1 MGKGSSDKDRAQF
14 VKPRQTAASPVVGK
28 SRTGRGATPV
38 NSALIANE
46 SVVKRDAC
54 SKRPRIGEL
63 LVKAGL
69 VTNEQVQDALR
80 LQKEKG
86 GKTVENLIRLGH
98 LTLEAF
104 RTFLAKECRY
114 ASIAVRNYEV
124 PRAVMSLISWEFAV
138 EHQVI
143 PLDKMGNLFTVAMVC
158 PQDTATIERIQEL
171 TGLRVRA
178 LLCDASDI
186 ESAIKACYGAEQQGE
201 DGAAEEADAN
211 SIQRA
216 EHGIKLGFVGALVK
230 EIESLPPMPDT
241 VGRVRAAIDDPDSTI
256 RDVVNIV
263 NTDTAVV
270 AKLLSLANSAA
281 LGYGGRVTSVEFAIK
296 IIGLK
301 DTYHLVLSLAALR
314 TFRKVSGFDNEKF
327 WDRAVFCAIAS
338 EVLARAC
345 GHVCTGEAFCA
356 GLMSD
361 IGRMALAK
369 VAASRYITIDPNL
382 CGEKLL
388 AAERELFFLTH
399 AEVGYILTAT
409 WNLPAQ
415 FVQAIRFHHNP
426 SLASEFV
433 TLVCLVAL
441 AAHLLE
447 QREIDAE
454 NFEISQPARFAMEFL
469 KLDEPALHSIRARIA
484 DLMRGQS

>member
-1 MGKGSSDKDRAQF
+1 MRKRSSDNDC
-14 VKPRQTAASPVVGK
+14 AASSVVGK
-28 SRTGRGATPV
+28 LVTGRGTATV

-46 SVVKRDAC
+46 SVLTRDAC
-54 SKRPRIGEL
+54 SERPRIGEL

-69 VTNEQVQDALR
+69 VTNEQVQAALR
-80 LQKEKG
+80 LQKEQG

-104 RTFLAKECRY
+104 RAFLGKECHY

-124 PRAVMSLISWEFAV
+124 PRAVISLISREFAV

-143 PLDKMGNLFTVAMVC
+143 PLDKMGNLLTVAMAC
-158 PQDTATIERIQEL
+158 PQDAATIECIQEL

-178 LLCDASDI
+178 LLCDASDL
-186 ESAIKACYGAEQQGE
+186 ESVIKAYYGAEQQGE
-201 DGAAEEADAN
+201 DGAAEETDEN

-216 EHGIKLGFVGALVK
+216 EHGIKLGFVGALIK

-241 VGRVRAAIDDPDSTI
+241 VQRVRAAIDDPDSTI
-256 RDVVNIV
+256 RDVVNV
-263 NTDTAVV
+263 VSTDTAIV

-281 LGYGGRVTSVEFAIK
+281 LGYGGRVTSAELAVK
-296 IIGLK
+296 IIGLQE
-301 DTYHLVLSLAALR
+301 TYHLVLSLAALR
-314 TFRKVSGFDNEKF
+314 TFGKASGFDYEKF
-327 WDRAVFCAIAS
+327 WDRAVFCGVAS

-345 GHVCTGEAFCA
+345 GYVRTGEAFCA

-361 IGRMALAK
+361 IGRVALAQ
-369 VAASRYITIDPNL
+369 VAASRYATIDPNL
-382 CGEKLL
+382 CGEGLL

-441 AAHLLE
+441 ASHLLE
-447 QREIDAE
+447 QRGTDAE
-454 NFEISQPARFAMEFL
+454 NFEISQSARFAMESL
-469 KLDEPALHSIRARIA
+469 KLDEPAIHSIRARIA
-484 DLMRGQS
+484 GLMRGQS

>member
-1 MGKGSSDKDRAQF
+1 MRRGSSDNDR
-14 VKPRQTAASPVVGK
+14 AASPVVGK
-28 SRTGRGATPV
+28 SGTGRGATTA
-38 NSALIANE
+38 NSALITNE
-46 SVVKRDAC
+46 SALTQDAC
-54 SKRPRIGEL
+54 PERPRIGEL
-63 LVKAGL
+63 LVKAGV
-69 VTNEQVQDALR
+69 VTNEQVQAALR
-80 LQKEKG
+80 LQKEQG

-98 LTLEAF
+98 LTLPAF
-104 RTFLAKECRY
+104 RAFLAKECRY

-124 PRAVMSLISWEFAV
+124 PLALISLISREFAV
-138 EHQVI
+138 GHQVI
-143 PLDKMGNLFTVAMVC
+143 PLDKMGNLLTVAMAC
-158 PQDTATIERIQEL
+158 PQDAATIDCIQEL

-178 LLCDASDI
+178 LLCDAADL
-186 ESAIKACYGAEQQGE
+186 ESAIKAYYGAGQQGE
-201 DGAAEEADAN
+201 GGAAEETDAD

-241 VGRVRAAIDDPDSTI
+241 VGRVRAAIDDPNSSI
-256 RDVVNIV
+256 RDVVNV
-263 NTDTAVV
+263 VSTDTAIV

-281 LGYGGRVTSVEFAIK
+281 LGYGGRVTSVELAIK
-296 IIGLK
+296 IIGLQ
-301 DTYHLVLSLAALR
+301 DTYHLVLSLAALK
-314 TFRKVSGFDNEKF
+314 TFGNASGFDYEEF
-327 WDRAVFCAIAS
+327 WDRAVFCAVAS

-345 GHVCTGEAFCA
+345 GHVRTGEAFCA

-361 IGRMALAK
+361 IGRVALAQ
-369 VAASRYITIDPNL
+369 VANTRYVTIDPNL

-399 AEVGYILTAT
+399 AEVGYILAAT

-433 TLVCLVAL
+433 TLVYLVAL

-447 QREIDAE
+447 HRGTDTE
-454 NFEISQPARFAMEFL
+454 NFEISPSARFAMESL
-469 KLDEPALHSIRARIA
+469 KLDEEALHSIRARIA
-484 DLMRGQS
+484 DLVRGQS